1 MQLEIRAGATS
12 INSNLSQVKKQ
23 KARRKNATTRLLK
36 LPFQNTHTQ
45 RQHTPKPESVMETDG
60 PQQKN
65 VHSKNQYCSSNNTV
79 LLTEH
84 GLRKKRPR
92 KIDDPAI
99 KHDVPTHSGHKTLIH
114 KGQEAMSRE
123 KKKAKEMKKGHEE
136 SAAATATKLLEK
148 KKKNNQP
155 TNREYLPCLLLR
167 NRIHRQDSG
176 KMAKG
181 RKNPRLSDSYK

>member
-1 MQLEIRAGATS
+1 MQLDIRAGVTS
-12 INSNLSQVKKQ
+12 ITSNLSQLRKQ
-23 KARRKNATTRLLK
+23 KARRKNATIRLLK
-36 LPFQNTHTQ
+36 LPFQNMHTQ

-65 VHSKNQYCSSNNTV
+65 AHSKNQYCSSNNTA
-79 LLTEH
+79 LLTQH

-99 KHDVPTHSGHKTLIH
+99 KHNVPTHSGHKTLIH

-123 KKKAKEMKKGHEE
+123 KKKIKEMKKGHEE

-148 KKKNNQP
+148 KKNNNNQP
-155 TNREYLPCLLLR
+155 TNQP
-167 NRIHRQDSG
+167 
-176 KMAKG
+176 
-181 RKNPRLSDSYK
+181 

>member
-12 INSNLSQVKKQ
+12 ITSNLSQLKKQ
-23 KARRKNATTRLLK
+23 KARRKNATRRLLK
-36 LPFQNTHTQ
+36 LPFQNRHTQ

-65 VHSKNQYCSSNNTV
+65 AHSKNQYCSSNNTV
-79 LLTEH
+79 LLTQH
-84 GLRKKRPR
+84 GLRKNRPR

-99 KHDVPTHSGHKTLIH
+99 KHNVPTHSGHKTVIH

-123 KKKAKEMKKGHEE
+123 KKKIKEMKKGHEE

-148 KKKNNQP
+148 KKNNNNQPTNQP
-155 TNREYLPCLLLR
+155 TNREYLTCLLLR
-167 NRIHRQDSG
+167 NRIRRQDSG

-181 RKNPRLSDSYK
+181 RENP